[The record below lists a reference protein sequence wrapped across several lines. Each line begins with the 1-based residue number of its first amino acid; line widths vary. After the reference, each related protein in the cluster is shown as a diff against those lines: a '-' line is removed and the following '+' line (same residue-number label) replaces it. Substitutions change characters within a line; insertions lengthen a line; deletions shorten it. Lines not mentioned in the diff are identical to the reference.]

1 MNFLLDTGVEDSIL
15 FSLDETDE
23 VHFSQVE
30 KIKIRG
36 LGSNDSFEGYK
47 SNNNK
52 MSTNKFTDLNHVI
65 YLVLDQNINI
75 SAQVGFPVNGIIG
88 YHFFEN
94 NLVEINY
101 IKKRIT
107 IYNNTNSKLNRIKK
121 NFNRIIS

>member
-1 MNFLLDTGVEDSIL
+1 MSFLLDTGVEDSIL

-23 VHFSQVE
+23 VKFSQVE

-47 SNNNK
+47 SNHNK
-52 MSTNKFTDLNHVI
+52 LSINKYTDLNHVI

-94 NLVEINY
+94 NLVKINY
-101 IKKRIT
+101 TNKKD
-107 IYNNTNSKLNRIKK
+107 YNL
-121 NFNRIIS
+121 